1 MSAMDAELGD
11 QITPANTYDLVGHE
25 DAESDLAAALS
36 FGKVHHAWLI
46 TGPKGVGKATLAYRA
61 ARILLGARRLPGE
74 RPLATRPDDAVV
86 RQIAQ
91 EAHPDMRILARS
103 MDEKSGKLRTEISVD
118 EARKLTSFF
127 SLSSG
132 SGGRR
137 VAIIDSADEL
147 NRNAANALLK
157 TIEEPP
163 PGSVLFLV
171 CHAPG
176 AIPRTIIS
184 RCRRLSL
191 RTPAPEQVSAWLAA
205 KGFPDDEVQIA
216 TRLSRHAPG
225 LALTYARGS
234 GPALYKNMSNYM
246 QMIGNGRSNLTAQS
260 MIDASAAKPIQ
271 GELSPLDLLFDFAR
285 DWLGRAARLRIGL
298 EAEEVLAGEA
308 DAMRKTVANW
318 SPKTMSN
325 VFTSITELQD
335 AADDLNFDRAHTA
348 VELFS
353 RLSKLAAPAK

>member
-1 MSAMDAELGD
+1 
-11 QITPANTYDLVGHE
+11 
-25 DAESDLAAALS
+25 
-36 FGKVHHAWLI
+36 
-46 TGPKGVGKATLAYRA
+46 LAYRA

-74 RPLATRPDDAVV
+74 RPLATRPDDPIA

-91 EAHPDMRILARS
+91 EAHPDIRVLARGV
-103 MDEKSGKLRTEISVD
+103 DEKSGKLRTEISVD
-118 EARKLTSFF
+118 EARKLSSFF

-191 RTPAPEQVSAWLAA
+191 RTPSPEQVTAWLGA
-205 KGFPDDEVQIA
+205 KGFGDEDVQIA
-216 TRLSRHAPG
+216 ARLARFAPG

-234 GPALYKNMSNYM
+234 GPALYKTFSNYM
-246 QMIGNGRSNLTAQS
+246 QLIGAARSNLVAQGL
-260 MIDASAAKPIQ
+260 IDAAAAKPIP
-271 GELSPLDLLFDFAR
+271 GELSTLDLLFDFAR
-285 DWLGRAARLRIGL
+285 DWLSRAARLRIGH
-298 EAEEVLAGEA
+298 EAQEILSGEV
-308 DAMRKTVANW
+308 DAMRKASANW
-318 SPKTMSN
+318 SPKAMSE
-325 VFTSITELQD
+325 VFASISQLQD

-353 RLSKLAAPAK
+353 RLSKLAPTAK

>member
-1 MSAMDAELGD
+1 MSAADTELAEK
-11 QITPANTYDLVGHE
+11 TSPANTFDLVGHK

-74 RPLATRPDDAVV
+74 RPLATRPDDPVV

-91 EAHPDMRILARS
+91 EAHPDMRVLARS

-147 NRNAANALLK
+147 SRNAANALLK

-176 AIPRTIIS
+176 AIPRTLIS

-191 RTPAPEQVSAWLAA
+191 RTPQAEHVAAWLAA
-205 KGFPDDEVQIA
+205 KGCTEEDAKIA
-216 TRLSRHAPG
+216 TRLARFAPG
-225 LALTYARGS
+225 LSLTYARGS
-234 GPALYKNMSNYM
+234 GPALYKTFSNYM
-246 QMIGNGRSNLTAQS
+246 QQVGTARSNLIAQGL
-260 MIDASAAKPIQ
+260 IDAAAAKTAP
-271 GELSPLDLLFDFAR
+271 GDLSTLDLLFDFAR
-285 DWLGRAARLRIGL
+285 DWLNRAARLRIGH
-298 EAEEVLAGEA
+298 EAQDILTNEGE
-308 DAMRKTVANW
+308 AMRKAAENW
-318 SPKTMSN
+318 SPRAMSD
-325 VFTSITELQD
+325 VFASISQLQD

-353 RLSKLAAPAK
+353 RIATLTVPAK

>member
-1 MSAMDAELGD
+1 MSAAADLDER
-11 QITPANTYDLVGHE
+11 ISPANTFDLVGHE
-25 DAESDLAAALS
+25 AAESDLAAALS

-74 RPLATRPDDAVV
+74 RPLATRPDDPVC

-91 EAHPDMRILARS
+91 EAHPDMRVLSRS
-103 MDEKSGKLRTEISVD
+103 VDEKSGKLRTEISVD
-118 EARKLTSFF
+118 EARGLTALFG
-127 SLSSG
+127 LSSG

-191 RTPAPEQVSAWLAA
+191 RTPEAGQVSAWLGA
-205 KGFPDDEVQIA
+205 KGFADEDVQIA
-216 TRLSRHAPG
+216 TRLARHAPG

-234 GPALYKNMSNYM
+234 GPALYKTVSNYM
-246 QMIGNGRSNLTAQS
+246 QLVGAARSNIVAQGL
-260 MIDASAAKPIQ
+260 IDAAAAKPVP
-271 GELSPLDLLFDFAR
+271 GELSNLDLLFDFAR

-298 EAEEVLAGEA
+298 AAEEVLSGEA
-308 DAMRKTVANW
+308 DAMRKAAASW
-318 SPKTMSN
+318 APKAMSS

>member
-1 MSAMDAELGD
+1 MSAAVADLAEPLS
-11 QITPANTYDLVGHE
+11 PASTFDLIGHE
-25 DAESDLAAALS
+25 EAESDLAAALS

-74 RPLATRPDDAVV
+74 RPLATRPDDHVA

-91 EAHPDMRILARS
+91 EAHPDMRVLSRS
-103 MDEKSGKLRTEISVD
+103 VDEKSGKLRTEISVD
-118 EARKLTSFF
+118 EARALTAFF

-163 PGSVLFLV
+163 PGSVLFLI

-191 RTPAPEQVSAWLAA
+191 RTPAPDQVSGWLAA
-205 KGFPDDEVQIA
+205 KGFADEDVQIA
-216 TRLSRHAPG
+216 SRLARFAPG

-234 GPALYKNMSNYM
+234 GPALYKTFSNYM
-246 QMIGNGRSNLTAQS
+246 QLVGAPRSNLVAQGL
-260 MIDASAAKPIQ
+260 IDAAAAKPVQ
-271 GELSPLDLLFDFAR
+271 GELSTLDLLFDFAR

-298 EAEEVLAGEA
+298 EAQEVLDGEL
-308 DAMRKTVANW
+308 DAMRKAAAAW
-318 SPKTMSN
+318 APKTMSST
-325 VFTSITELQD
+325 FASITELQE
-335 AADDLNFDRAHTA
+335 ASDDLNFDRAHTA

-353 RLSKLAAPAK
+353 RLSKLPTAS